1 MKRWNGWGDEKNNFG
16 FELTKTSQNYIEK
29 RLGKSS
35 ALLEITLDEAIAKVP
50 ESRSPQH
57 KLINTNAEVRLR
69 HCRGQSIPDWLATHS
84 GNFGTFP
91 DGVAFP
97 KITEEVQVLL
107 QFAKQENL
115 IVIPYG
121 GGTSVCGH
129 INPDENDRPIIT
141 ISLSEMNKL
150 IAFDEQSQI
159 ATFGAGTLGPDV
171 EKLLSAHGYTL
182 GHFPQSWELS
192 TVGGWVA
199 SRSSG
204 QQSLRYGRIEKLFAG
219 GTIETLQG
227 TLDIPTFP
235 ASSAGPDV
243 REMILGSEGRMGI
256 ITEVK
261 MRVTK
266 IAEQENFYVAFFPS
280 WEVGMEATREIVQ
293 NGIQL
298 SMMRLSN
305 EVETASH
312 LKLAGHD
319 TAVKYLEKY
328 LRLRGLSKNNSEGE
342 SKTMFTFGVTGSK
355 AQCKSALKITKQL
368 ISKHKGVYIGTA
380 LGKHWQHSRFR
391 SPYLRQGFWDAGI
404 IVDTMETCLD
414 WSAVPAAVKGME
426 ADIANAL
433 KSDLNSDQHLDSNSD
448 KNNNEKIHVFT
459 HLSHFYGQG
468 CSVYTTFL
476 FRMDEDYDKTM
487 QRWLK
492 LKAAGAEAI
501 VKHGGT
507 ISHQHGVGKDHAPY
521 LKAEKGELGIKAI
534 SKLCQVFDPEQ
545 RMNPGKLV

>member
-1 MKRWNGWGDEKNNFG
+1 MQKRYDMKRWNGWGDEKNNLG
-16 FELTKTSQNYIEK
+16 FELSTTSQNYIENI
-29 RLGKSS
+29 LGKST
-35 ALLEITLDEAIAKVP
+35 ALPEITLDEAIAKVP
-50 ESRSPQH
+50 TSKAPYH
-57 KLINTNAEVRLR
+57 KLINTDAEMRLR
-69 HCRGQSIPDWLATHS
+69 HCRGQSIPDWIATHS
-84 GNFGTFP
+84 GQFEAFP
-91 DGVAFP
+91 DGVALP
-97 KITEEVQVLL
+97 NSTREVQELL

-115 IVIPYG
+115 ILIPYG

-129 INPDENDRPIIT
+129 INPLASQRPIIT
-141 ISLSEMNKL
+141 VAMSNMNKL
-150 IAFDEQSQI
+150 IDFDQKSQI

-171 EKLLSAHGYTL
+171 EKQLSAHGYTL

-192 TVGGWVA
+192 TIGGWVA

-204 QQSLRYGRIEKLFAG
+204 QQSLRYGRIEKMFAG
-219 GTIETLQG
+219 GNIETLQG
-227 TLDIPTFP
+227 SLDIPTFP

-266 IAEQENFYVAFFPS
+266 IAEEENFYVAFFPN
-280 WEVGMEATREIVQ
+280 WEIGMEATREIVQ
-293 NGIQL
+293 SGTQL

-312 LKLAGHD
+312 LKLSGHD
-319 TAVKYLEKY
+319 RGVKYLEKY
-328 LRLRGLSKNNSEGE
+328 LTLRGISSTHNE
-342 SKTMFTFGVTGSK
+342 KTMFTFGITGTK
-355 AQCKSALKITKQL
+355 IQCQSALKMTKQFL
-368 ISKHKGVYIGTA
+368 RKHKGIYIGTG
-380 LGKHWQHSRFR
+380 LGKHWEHSRFR

-404 IVDTMETCLD
+404 VVDTMETCLD
-414 WSAVPAAVKGME
+414 WSLVPAAVKCME
-426 ADIANAL
+426 SDIANAL
-433 KSDLNSDQHLDSNSD
+433 KSDSNTSAD
-448 KNNNEKIHVFT
+448 TDEHIHVFT

-476 FRMDEDYDKTM
+476 FRMDQDYEKTL
-487 QRWLK
+487 QRWMK

-521 LKAEKGELGIKAI
+521 LASEKGKLGIKAI
-534 SKLCQVFDPEQ
+534 TKLCNVFDPEQ
-545 RMNPGKLV
+545 QMNPGTLV

>member
-16 FELTKTSQNYIEK
+16 FDLTNTSQDYIENI
-29 RLGKSS
+29 LGKSS
-35 ALLEITLDEAIAKVP
+35 ALPEITLDQAIAKVP
-50 ESRSPQH
+50 ESRAPLH
-57 KLINTNAEVRLR
+57 KLINTDAEVRVR
-69 HCRGQSIPDWLATHS
+69 HCRGQSVPDWLATHS
-84 GNFGTFP
+84 GEFGTFP

-97 KITEEVQVLL
+97 SSTAEVQELL
-107 QFAKQENL
+107 QFANQENL
-115 IVIPYG
+115 ILIPYG

-129 INPDENDRPIIT
+129 INPEENKRPIIT
-141 ISLSEMNKL
+141 VALTNMNKL
-150 IAFDEQSQI
+150 IAFDKQSQI

-171 EKLLSAHGYTL
+171 EKLLSEHGYTL

-192 TVGGWVA
+192 TIGGWVA

-204 QQSLRYGRIEKLFAG
+204 QQSLRYGRIEKMFAG
-219 GTIETLQG
+219 GNVETLQG
-227 TLDIPTFP
+227 SLDIPTFP

-266 IAEQENFYVAFFPS
+266 IAEQEKFYVAFFPS
-280 WEVGMEATREIVQ
+280 WQVGMEATREIVQ
-293 NGIQL
+293 NGTQL

-319 TAVKYLEKY
+319 TAVKFLEKY
-328 LRLRGLSKNNSEGE
+328 LSLRGVTNGEGNNNGD
-342 SKTMFTFGVTGSK
+342 SKTMFTFGITGSK
-355 AQCKSALKITKQL
+355 TQCNSALKITKQF
-368 ISKHKGVYIGTA
+368 IKKHKGAYIGTV
-380 LGKHWQHSRFR
+380 LGKHWEHSRFR

-426 ADIANAL
+426 YDIANAL
-433 KSDLNSDQHLDSNSD
+433 KSETNSTHCED
-448 KNNNEKIHVFT
+448 EKIHVFT

-468 CSVYTTFL
+468 CSVYTTYL

-487 QRWLK
+487 KRWLK

-521 LKAEKGELGIKAI
+521 LAAEKGELGIKAI
-534 SKLCQVFDPEQ
+534 KELCQVFDPEQ
-545 RMNPGKLV
+545 QMNPGKLV

>member
-16 FELTKTSQNYIEK
+16 FELTKTSQDYIENI
-29 RLGKSS
+29 LGKSS
-35 ALLEITLDEAIAKVP
+35 PLPEITLDEAIAKVP
-50 ESRSPQH
+50 ESRAPHH
-57 KLINTNAEVRLR
+57 KLINTDAEVRLR
-69 HCRGQSIPDWLATHS
+69 HCRGQSVPDWLATHS
-84 GNFGTFP
+84 GDFGTFP

-97 KITEEVQVLL
+97 ETTIDVQELL
-107 QFAKQENL
+107 QFAKQKNL
-115 IVIPYG
+115 VIIPYG

-129 INPDENDRPIIT
+129 INPDEDERPIIT
-141 ISLSEMNKL
+141 VALSKMNTL
-150 IAFDEQSQI
+150 IHFDKESQI

-171 EKLLSAHGYTL
+171 EKQLAQHGYTL

-204 QQSLRYGRIEKLFAG
+204 QQSLRYGRIEKMFAG
-219 GTIETLQG
+219 GTIETLQN
-227 TLDIPTFP
+227 TLEIPTFP
-235 ASSAGPDV
+235 ASSAGPDI

-261 MRVTK
+261 LRVTK
-266 IAEQENFYVAFFPS
+266 IAEQEDFYVAFFPN
-280 WEVGMEATREIVQ
+280 WQVGLHATREIVQ
-293 NGIQL
+293 SGVQL

-328 LRLRGLSKNNSEGE
+328 LKLRGIAKNVASSNGNG
-342 SKTMFTFGVTGSK
+342 KTMFTFGITGSK
-355 AQCKSALKITKQL
+355 AQCKSALKITKQF
-368 ISKHKGVYIGTA
+368 IRQHKGVYIGTA

-391 SPYLRQGFWDAGI
+391 SPYLRQGFWDTGI
-404 IVDTMETCLD
+404 VVDTMETCLD
-414 WSAVPAAVKGME
+414 WSAVPNAVKGME
-426 ADIANAL
+426 SDIANAL
-433 KSDLNSDQHLDSNSD
+433 TTTPTLDNAVA
-448 KNNNEKIHVFT
+448 EKIHVFT

-468 CSVYTTFL
+468 CSVYTTYL
-476 FRMDEDYDKTM
+476 FRMDKDYDKTM
-487 QRWLK
+487 ARWLK
-492 LKAAGAEAI
+492 LKSAGAEAI

-521 LKAEKGELGIKAI
+521 LAAEKGELGIKAI
-534 SKLCQVFDPEQ
+534 TELCQLFDPEQ
-545 RMNPGKLV
+545 QMNPGKLV

>member
-1 MKRWNGWGDEKNNFG
+1 MKRWNGWGDEINNLG
-16 FELTKTSQNYIEK
+16 FELTKTSQDYIENI
-29 RLGKSS
+29 LGKSVV
-35 ALLEITLDEAIAKVP
+35 LPQVTLEEAIANVP
-50 ESRSPQH
+50 KSRAPQH
-57 KLINTNAEVRLR
+57 RLINTNAEVRLR

-84 GNFGTFP
+84 GDFGTFP

-97 KITEEVQVLL
+97 STATEVKELL
-107 QFAKQENL
+107 LFAKKEEL

-129 INPDENDRPIIT
+129 INPEQNNRPIIT
-141 ISLSEMNKL
+141 IALTKMNKL
-150 IAFDEQSQI
+150 IDFDEQSQI

-171 EKLLSAHGYTL
+171 EKQLAEYGYTL

-192 TVGGWVA
+192 TIGGWVA

-204 QQSLRYGRIEKLFAG
+204 QQSLRYGRIEKMFAG
-219 GTIETLQG
+219 GSIETLEG
-227 TLDIPTFP
+227 TLNIPTFP
-235 ASSAGPDV
+235 ASSAGPDI
-243 REMILGSEGRMGI
+243 REMLLGSEGRMGI

-261 MRVTK
+261 VRVTK
-266 IAEQENFYVAFFPS
+266 IAEQENFYVAFFPN
-280 WEVGMEATREIVQ
+280 WQVGMEATREIIQ
-293 NGIQL
+293 NATQL

-305 EVETASH
+305 EIETASH

-319 TAVKYLEKY
+319 KAVKYLEKY
-328 LRLRGLSKNNSEGE
+328 LSIRGIPKNNVAE
-342 SKTMFTFGVTGSK
+342 KTMFTFGVTGSK
-355 AQCKSALKITKQL
+355 AQCKSALKITKRF

-414 WSAVPAAVKGME
+414 WSSVPQAVKGLE
-426 ADIANAL
+426 SKIANAL
-433 KSDLNSDQHLDSNSD
+433 KSDENSSGD
-448 KNNNEKIHVFT
+448 NNEKIHVFT

-476 FRMDEDYDKTM
+476 FRMDKDYESTM
-487 QRWLK
+487 KRWLK

-501 VKHGGT
+501 VQHGGT

-521 LKAEKGELGIKAI
+521 LAAEKGELGIKAI
-534 SKLCQVFDPEQ
+534 KQLCHTFDPDQ
-545 RMNPGKLV
+545 QMNPGKLV

>member
-1 MKRWNGWGDEKNNFG
+1 MYFMKRWNGWGDEKNNFG
-16 FELTKTSQNYIEK
+16 FELTKTSQNYIENK
-29 RLGKSS
+29 IGKSS
-35 ALLEITLDEAIAKVP
+35 PLAEISLDEAIAKVP
-50 ESRSPQH
+50 ASRAPQH
-57 KLINTNAEVRLR
+57 RLINTDAEVRLR

-97 KITEEVQVLL
+97 KTSTEVKTLL
-107 QFAKQENL
+107 QFAEKENL
-115 IVIPYG
+115 VIIPYG

-129 INPDENDRPIIT
+129 INPDESDRPIIT
-141 ISLSEMNKL
+141 VALSEMNQL
-150 IAFDEQSQI
+150 IAFDKQSQI

-171 EKLLSAHGYTL
+171 EKQLGEHGYTL

-192 TVGGWVA
+192 TIGGWVA

-204 QQSLRYGRIEKLFAG
+204 QQSLRYGRIEKMFAG

-235 ASSAGPDV
+235 ASSAGPDI

-261 MRVTK
+261 VRVMK
-266 IAEQENFYVAFFPS
+266 IAEQEKFYVAFFPS
-280 WEVGMEATREIVQ
+280 WQVGLQATREIAQSGV
-293 NGIQL
+293 QL

-305 EVETASH
+305 AVETASH

-319 TAVKYLEKY
+319 TAVGYLEKY
-328 LRLRGLSKNNSEGE
+328 LRIRGIVNDN
-342 SKTMFTFGVTGSK
+342 SKTMFTFGITGSK
-355 AQCKSALKITKQL
+355 AQCQSALKMTKQFV
-368 ISKHKGVYIGTA
+368 SKHKGVYIGTA

-391 SPYLRQGFWDAGI
+391 SPYLRQGLWDAGI

-414 WSAVPAAVKGME
+414 WSAVEQAVTGME
-426 ADIANAL
+426 ADISNAI
-433 KSDLNSDQHLDSNSD
+433 NS
-448 KNNNEKIHVFT
+448 EKTHVFT

-487 QRWLK
+487 QRWKK
-492 LKAAGAEAI
+492 LKAAGAKAI

-521 LKAEKGELGIKAI
+521 LAAEKGELGIKAI
-534 SKLCQVFDPEQ
+534 KGLCQLFDPEQ

>member
-16 FELTKTSQNYIEK
+16 FELTKTSQNYIENI
-29 RLGKSS
+29 LGKSS
-35 ALLEITLDEAIAKVP
+35 PLPEITLDEAIAKVP

-57 KLINTNAEVRLR
+57 SLISTDAEVRLR
-69 HCRGQSIPDWLATHS
+69 HCRGQSIPDWIATHS
-84 GNFGTFP
+84 GDFGTFP

-97 KITEEVQVLL
+97 KTTADVQALL
-107 QFAKQENL
+107 QFAKQEDL

-129 INPDENDRPIIT
+129 INPDANNRPIIT
-141 ISLSEMNKL
+141 VALSEMNKL
-150 IAFDEQSQI
+150 IAFDEQSHI

-171 EKLLSAHGYTL
+171 EKQLGEHGYTL

-204 QQSLRYGRIEKLFAG
+204 QQSLRYGRIEKMFAG
-219 GTIETLQG
+219 GTIATLQG
-227 TLDIPTFP
+227 TLNIPTFP
-235 ASSAGPDV
+235 ASSAGPDI

-261 MRVTK
+261 MRVMK
-266 IAEQENFYVAFFPS
+266 IAEQENFYVAFFPN
-280 WEVGMEATREIVQ
+280 WQAGIAATREIAQAGV
-293 NGIQL
+293 QL

-319 TAVKYLEKY
+319 TAVNYLEKY
-328 LRLRGLSKNNSEGE
+328 LRLRGISNDEC
-342 SKTMFTFGVTGSK
+342 KTMFTFGITGSK
-355 AQCKSALKITKQL
+355 AQCKSALKITKQF

-414 WSAVPAAVKGME
+414 WSAMPAAVKSME
-426 ADIANAL
+426 SDIANAL
-433 KSDLNSDQHLDSNSD
+433 CIENKSSQSNSSQVGD
-448 KNNNEKIHVFT
+448 EKIHIFT

-476 FRMDEDYDKTM
+476 FRMDKDYDKTL
-487 QRWLK
+487 QRWQK

-521 LKAEKGELGIKAI
+521 LAAEKGELGIKAI
-534 SKLCQVFDPEQ
+534 KGLCQVFDPEQ

>member
-1 MKRWNGWGDEKNNFG
+1 MKRWNGWGDERNNLN
-16 FELTKTSQNYIEK
+16 FELTKTSQDYIENI
-29 RLGKSS
+29 LGKSK
-35 ALLEITLDEAIAKVP
+35 ALPEVTLEEAVAKVP
-50 ESRSPQH
+50 KSRAPEH
-57 KLINTNAEVRLR
+57 RLIDTDAEVRLR

-84 GNFGTFP
+84 GDFGTFP

-97 KITEEVQVLL
+97 ATTSEVQELL
-107 QFAKQENL
+107 MFAKQEGL

-129 INPDENDRPIIT
+129 INPEENERPIIT
-141 ISLSEMNKL
+141 IALIKMNKL
-150 IAFDEQSQI
+150 IEFDKQSQI

-171 EKLLSAHGYTL
+171 EKQLAEHGYTL

-192 TVGGWVA
+192 TVGGWIA

-204 QQSLRYGRIEKLFAG
+204 QQSLRYGRIEKMFAG
-219 GTIETLQG
+219 GTIETLEG
-227 TLDIPTFP
+227 SLDIPTFP
-235 ASSAGPDV
+235 ASSAGPDI
-243 REMILGSEGRMGI
+243 REMLLGSEGRMGI

-261 MRVTK
+261 VRVTK
-266 IAEQENFYVAFFPS
+266 IAAQEKFYVAFFPN
-280 WEVGMEATREIVQ
+280 WQVGMNATREIVQ
-293 NGIQL
+293 NGTQL

-305 EVETASH
+305 EVETSSH
-312 LKLAGHD
+312 LKLGGHD

-328 LRLRGLSKNNSEGE
+328 LAMRGCSHE
-342 SKTMFTFGVTGSK
+342 KTMFTFGVTGSK
-355 AQCKSALKITKQL
+355 AQCKSALNIVKKY
-368 ISKHKGVYIGTA
+368 ISQHKGVYIGTA

-414 WSAVPAAVKGME
+414 WSSVPEAVKGLE
-426 ADIANAL
+426 SKIANAL
-433 KSDLNSDQHLDSNSD
+433 KHD
-448 KNNNEKIHVFT
+448 KSLPDDINEKIHVFT

-487 QRWLK
+487 KRWLK
-492 LKAAGAEAI
+492 LKTAGAEAI
-501 VKHGGT
+501 VQHGGT

-521 LKAEKGELGIKAI
+521 LAAEKGELGIKAI
-534 SKLCQVFDPEQ
+534 KELCHLFDSEQ
-545 RMNPGKLV
+545 QMNPGKLV